1 MEDLLNGFHQELTTY
16 IEYEFDEQ
24 TYQEVEERL
33 NVINSLKD
41 KYGPSIEDVT
51 VYGQKCRKR
60 YNICCVMQNMRLKIV
75 K

>member
-1 MEDLLNGFHQELTTY
+1 MENM
-16 IEYEFDEQ
+16 EFDEQ

-51 VYGQKCRKR
+51 AYGQKGRKT
-60 YNICCVMQNMRLKIV
+60 I
-75 K
+75 

>member
-1 MEDLLNGFHQELTTY
+1 MENM
-16 IEYEFDEQ
+16 EFDEQ

-51 VYGQKCRKR
+51 AYGQRQK
-60 YNICCVMQNMRLKIV
+60 NDI
-75 K
+75 